1 MEVNMSQLGYLYSVA
16 TRQYQETHGEVTVA
30 YSSKE
35 NQIDPALDGVRNFIS
50 NGNYNL
56 SIEER
61 QKMMSSYSDVLT
73 KLVSSNEVS
82 EKDDDNDIEQI
93 EMDNSSDD
101 NRADMISG
109 ESIISDLTYGK
120 HGREY
125 LFSYDETGM
134 TVIDLRNGDEMWGLN
149 FETPDQYNQVKEFL
163 DTLDPEENLT
173 FTCNETFWTRF
184 LSGGIDVDDFKYT
197 LENFVKDGKP
207 DFTYQD
213 ENGNMRTSEAMFRYM
228 NIFGGPV
235 NPFENLAKTGK
246 TSFSALKKEDVV
258 RGEYCMSKWFGH
270 KEEFISYFYNKH
282 PSEIGKRSF
291 QYEGT
296 WKSIEEIIDMWTEQD
311 QKKPHYKDNYERAAE
326 GYYKEHPETRGKK
339 LFEWEGS
346 LYTYEDFLRLSV
358 KETPDPVKD
367 EEYWKALD
375 MFR

>member
-16 TRQYQETHGEVTVA
+16 TRQYQKHTVTVA

-101 NRADMISG
+101 NRADMICG

-134 TVIDLRNGDEMWGLN
+134 T
-149 FETPDQYNQVKEFL
+149 
-163 DTLDPEENLT
+163 
-173 FTCNETFWTRF
+173 NE
-184 LSGGIDVDDFKYT
+184 K
-197 LENFVKDGKP
+197 
-207 DFTYQD
+207 
-213 ENGNMRTSEAMFRYM
+213 
-228 NIFGGPV
+228 
-235 NPFENLAKTGK
+235 
-246 TSFSALKKEDVV
+246 
-258 RGEYCMSKWFGH
+258 
-270 KEEFISYFYNKH
+270 
-282 PSEIGKRSF
+282 
-291 QYEGT
+291 
-296 WKSIEEIIDMWTEQD
+296 
-311 QKKPHYKDNYERAAE
+311 
-326 GYYKEHPETRGKK
+326 
-339 LFEWEGS
+339 
-346 LYTYEDFLRLSV
+346 
-358 KETPDPVKD
+358 
-367 EEYWKALD
+367 
-375 MFR
+375 

>member
-1 MEVNMSQLGYLYSVA
+1 MEISMSQLGYLYSVA
-16 TRQYQETHGEVTVA
+16 TRQYQEANGDVTVA
-30 YSSKE
+30 YSSSE
-35 NQIDPALDGVRNFIS
+35 NIIDPSLETVRSFIS
-50 NGNYNL
+50 KGSYNL

-61 QKMMSSYSDVLT
+61 QKMMASYSDALA
-73 KLVSSNEVS
+73 KFVSTNEALDNEINS
-82 EKDDDNDIEQI
+82 EETLSDGNIDNEEKRA
-93 EMDNSSDD
+93 EM
-101 NRADMISG
+101 ICG

-125 LFSYDETGM
+125 LFSYDKTGM

-163 DTLDPEENLT
+163 DTLAPEDNLT
-173 FTCNETFWTRF
+173 FTSNETFWTRF

-197 LENFVKDGKP
+197 LENYVKNGKP
-207 DFTYQD
+207 DFTYKD
-213 ENGNMRTSEAMFRYM
+213 ENGNMRTSEAMFKYM

-246 TSFSALKKEDVV
+246 TSFSALKKEDIV

-282 PSEIGKRSF
+282 PSEIGKKSF
-291 QYEGT
+291 QYDGA
-296 WKSIEEIIDMWTEQD
+296 WRSIEEMIDMWTEQD

-346 LYTYEDFLRLSV
+346 LYDYEDFLRHSV
-358 KETPDPVKD
+358 RETPSTYD
-367 EEYWKALD
+367 EEYWKTLD

>member
-35 NQIDPALDGVRNFIS
+35 NQIDPSLDDVRSFITK
-50 NGNYNL
+50 GNYNL
-56 SIEER
+56 RIEER

-82 EKDDDNDIEQI
+82 EKDDNDIEQI

-101 NRADMISG
+101 NRADMICG
-109 ESIISDLTYGK
+109 ESIICDLTYGK

-149 FETPDQYNQVKEFL
+149 FETPDQYNQVKDFL
-163 DTLDPEENLT
+163 DTLDPEDNLT
-173 FTCNETFWTRF
+173 FTSNETFWTRF

-197 LENFVKDGKP
+197 LENYVKDGKP

-270 KEEFISYFYNKH
+270 KEEFITYFYNKH
-282 PSEIGKRSF
+282 PSEIGKKSF
-291 QYEGT
+291 QYEGA
-296 WKSIEEIIDMWTEQD
+296 WKSIEEMIDMWTEQD
-311 QKKPHYKDNYERAAE
+311 QKKPHY
-326 GYYKEHPETRGKK
+326 
-339 LFEWEGS
+339 
-346 LYTYEDFLRLSV
+346 
-358 KETPDPVKD
+358 
-367 EEYWKALD
+367 
-375 MFR
+375 

>member
-16 TRQYQETHGEVTVA
+16 TRQYQKHTVTVA

-101 NRADMISG
+101 NRADMICG

-149 FETPDQYNQVKEFL
+149 FETPDQYNQVKESL
-163 DTLDPEENLT
+163 DTLDPEDNLT
-173 FTCNETFWTRF
+173 FTSNETFWTRF

-258 RGEYCMSKWFGH
+258 RGEYCLSKWFGH

-282 PSEIGKRSF
+282 PSEIGKKSF
-291 QYEGT
+291 QYEGA
-296 WKSIEEIIDMWTEQD
+296 WKSIEEMIDMWTEQD

-346 LYTYEDFLRLSV
+346 LYSYEDFLRLSV

>member
-16 TRQYQETHGEVTVA
+16 TRQYQKHTVTVA

-101 NRADMISG
+101 NRADMICG

-163 DTLDPEENLT
+163 DTLDPEDNLT
-173 FTCNETFWTRF
+173 FTSNETFWTRF

-258 RGEYCMSKWFGH
+258 RGEYCLSKWFGH

-282 PSEIGKRSF
+282 PSEIGKKSF
-291 QYEGT
+291 QYEGA
-296 WKSIEEIIDMWTEQD
+296 WKSIEEMIDMWTEQD

-346 LYTYEDFLRLSV
+346 LYSYEDFLRLSV

>member
-73 KLVSSNEVS
+73 KLVFSNEVS

-93 EMDNSSDD
+93 EMDNSSDA
-101 NRADMISG
+101 NRADMICG

-149 FETPDQYNQVKEFL
+149 FETPDQFNQVKEFL
-163 DTLDPEENLT
+163 DTLDPEDNLT
-173 FTCNETFWTRF
+173 FTSNETFWTRF

-282 PSEIGKRSF
+282 PSEIGKKSF
-291 QYEGT
+291 QYEGA
-296 WKSIEEIIDMWTEQD
+296 WKSIEEMIDMWTEQD

-367 EEYWKALD
+367 EEYWKTLD